1 VRSRRQVAAG
11 TFRRRRG
18 VDGYAHWPIVG
29 STRWSIFSAFVDR
42 RRPPMTN
49 DPSLRSQLRTFL
61 ARNFLL
67 SDEPFPY
74 GDEVSLLAE
83 GVVDSTGVLELILFL
98 EERLGVHVADH
109 EAVPRNLDSV
119 RRILEFVAR
128 KRGPVADAG

>member
-1 VRSRRQVAAG
+1 M
-11 TFRRRRG
+11 
-18 VDGYAHWPIVG
+18 PI
-29 STRWSIFSAFVDR
+29 
-42 RRPPMTN
+42 
-49 DPSLRSQLRTFL
+49 DPSLRTALRSFL

-67 SDEPFPY
+67 SDGEFPY
-74 GDEVSLLAE
+74 DDDSSLLGE

-98 EERLGVHVADH
+98 EERCGVHVADH